1 MSRIDFM
8 RTFLKVVEK
17 GSLKAAAKELSM
29 SVSSVS
35 FQINSLEEFYG
46 ARLLNR
52 KVTGVTLTEEGIIAM
67 KNMESI
73 LGSIEDAKKLIAN
86 LREDKVTIASG
97 MVGLNIVFH
106 LQSLL
111 KAKYPALEVDVLL
124 RGAHECTKLLKRGE
138 VDFAI
143 VGDLSDD
150 VEPEKFKI
158 DLLGKDWL
166 VLITPVN
173 HPLVNKKEVK
183 LEDVLKYPLISL
195 TDDYGINTSIKKAL
209 KKSGYDSVKPSIVVG
224 DFFSKLNS
232 VSSNLGI
239 AITSMIAA
247 AKAHEVGLVKMKP
260 IEDLVDERD
269 IYLVTSYLSSECK
282 RMREYYSFILDN
294 AKRMLSNYYKKY
306 LLIH

>member
-1 MSRIDFM
+1 M

-17 GSLKAAAKELSM
+17 GSLKAAAKELGM

-35 FQINSLEEFYG
+35 FQINALEEFYG
-46 ARLLNR
+46 AKLLNR

-86 LREDKVTIASG
+86 LREDKITIASG

-111 KAKYPALEVDVLL
+111 KAKYPALEVNVVL
-124 RGAHECTKLLKRGE
+124 RGAHECTRLLNRGE

-143 VGDLSDD
+143 AGDISED
-150 VEPEKFKI
+150 VEDDKFKI

-166 VLITPVN
+166 VLITPLN
-173 HPLVNKKEVK
+173 HPLASKEEVT
-183 LEDVLKYPLISL
+183 LEDVMKYPLIFL
-195 TDDYGINTSIKKAL
+195 TDDYGINTSVKKAL
-209 KKSGYDSVKPSIVVG
+209 EESGYKDVKPSIVVG

-247 AKAHEVGLVKMKP
+247 AKAYEVGLVKMKP
-260 IEDLVDERD
+260 IKDLVDERD
-269 IYLVTSYLSSECK
+269 IYLITSHLCAECK
-282 RMREYYSFILDN
+282 RMVEYHNFILEN
-294 AKRMLSNYYKKY
+294 AKRMLANYQKTY
-306 LLIH
+306 LLLH